1 MLTKRQNSNTHG
13 LNDDLLDKKQID
25 DSPNTNYFNFQS
37 SNFFNHHLSSKSSD
51 ANDQTKPSQNEL
63 VDFLSIKH
71 KSRCSRRSNISRR
84 KRKSFDFSYDQ
95 KELLEQNK
103 LPISTNTCVNNDFY
117 AKYHSNSAIVSV
129 RNYSNYILKS
139 DIKSSSLKTKR
150 HNLNHRMT
158 SNNDNLILKYYSAN
172 HTFFRT
178 NSNVTNPNSNNGDK
192 IMFGLGDIDSIAN
205 DESESSGECRN
216 EVIESGSDSNED
228 DDGGFIMTQNSGEF
242 NLNYIGNAI
251 KGKFTKSNTM
261 TEGTNNNRKGG
272 YLQFG
277 GGVFK
282 EDENNGDADS
292 GEFILSK
299 KSKFGGGNKSSFTLN
314 NIRSLKP
321 TTGGSV
327 GAGGGVSG
335 GVSGGVNKLNNNNNN
350 VNNVN
355 NVVGTNNNNTNT
367 NSNNPLMYHHPQP
380 SSSSTSVVTNSEQ
393 GNSQTTTSVSGNN
406 SNSNNNPFIFTK
418 SHTSKSP
425 NVNYSLFTNNNPPQT
440 QPLNMVQQQFQQ
452 PQPQHQPQQPSSSIT
467 PQTQDLLS
475 KAQTLIKDQP
485 GCRFLQKKIDEDPR
499 ISDPLFS
506 TLYYDL
512 VNMCTDSF
520 GNYLIQKMLD
530 YLSNENIACFTELL
544 SSKFTYV
551 AMSSYGTRVIQK
563 LLEIFS
569 LNPKH
574 APTFHRLN
582 ELIINNLI
590 QITKDSNSSHIII
603 KYVNVVKHPD
613 NNALFESIA
622 HNFMILSKDKHGCC
636 VIQKTIEAANQQ
648 QKEQF
653 FTLCNNN
660 CNELINDQFGNYVIQ
675 YVVGLN
681 TEIINKYIVELI
693 MSNVL
698 YLCKEKYASNVVERF
713 LCNKNSYSKSL
724 IEIIVNNDAFIHELL
739 VDSYGNY
746 IIQRILMIVVGE
758 ERLKIVKLVV
768 EWFEEIKALSFGER
782 LIAKL
787 SERYQEFNVLVR
799 QKYGIMPGSSGGMN
813 NYNNTNT
820 TNAMGGYML
829 MNGANPSL
837 FFQQKQMMLQQQQ
850 QQRMKMMSGNTSHST
865 SHRNVNM
872 NDNVNVNVRT
882 TPTANNMQYMQGQPQ
897 EQMFNMGVNVNVNNQ
912 HQHQQLHNQ
921 QQFPFGFYQR
931 NANHNMY

>member
-13 LNDDLLDKKQID
+13 LTDDFLDPKKQID

-51 ANDQTKPSQNEL
+51 ANDQTKPSHNEL

-103 LPISTNTCVNNDFY
+103 LPISTNTYVNNDFY

-150 HNLNHRMT
+150 HNLNHRMS

-178 NSNVTNPNSNNGDK
+178 NSNITNPNSNNGDK
-192 IMFGLGDIDSIAN
+192 IMFGLGDIDSMAN
-205 DESESSGECRN
+205 DESDSSGECRN

-251 KGKFTKSNTM
+251 KGKFTKSNTL
-261 TEGTNNNRKGG
+261 TESTSNKKGG

-282 EDENNGDADS
+282 EDENNVDGDNGD
-292 GEFILSK
+292 FILSK
-299 KSKFGGGNKSSFTLN
+299 KSKFGGSNKSSFTLN
-314 NIRSLKP
+314 NIRSLK
-321 TTGGSV
+321 TTNV
-327 GAGGGVSG
+327 NANVN
-335 GVSGGVNKLNNNNNN
+335 VNTNANVNVNKLNNNNNTN
-350 VNNVN
+350 VNTSSNS
-355 NVVGTNNNNTNT
+355 NTNT
-367 NSNNPLMYHHPQP
+367 NNTLMYHQQ
-380 SSSSTSVVTNSEQ
+380 SSSPSTSNITNSEQ
-393 GNSQTTTSVSGNN
+393 NNSQTTTSG
-406 SNSNNNPFIFTK
+406 SNNNGPFIFTK

-425 NVNYSLFTNNNPPQT
+425 NVNYSLFTNNTPPQPQT
-440 QPLNMVQQQFQQ
+440 LNIVQQFQPSI
-452 PQPQHQPQQPSSSIT
+452 PQSKPQQPPSSIT

-544 SSKFTYV
+544 STKFTYV

-582 ELIINNLI
+582 ELIITNLI

-693 MSNVL
+693 MSKVL

-724 IEIIVNNDAFIHELL
+724 IELIVNNDAFIHELL
-739 VDSYGNY
+739 IDSYGNY

-758 ERLKIVKLVV
+758 DRLKIVKLVV
-768 EWFEEIKALSFGER
+768 EWFDEIKALSFGER

-799 QKYGIMPGSSGGMN
+799 QKYGIMPGSTGGI
-813 NYNNTNT
+813 NYTNTNNS
-820 TNAMGGYML
+820 NAMGGYML

-850 QQRMKMMSGNTSHST
+850 QQQRMKMMSMNGSNTNHVSGGST
-865 SHRNVNM
+865 GHRGMNMNVN
-872 NDNVNVNVRT
+872 DGVGVRT
-882 TPTANNMQYMQGQPQ
+882 PTNMQYQMQGPSNQ
-897 EQMFNMGVNVNVNNQ
+897 EQMFNIGVNVNN
-912 HQHQQLHNQ
+912 QHQQLHNQ

-931 NANHNMY
+931 TTNHNMY

>member
-1 MLTKRQNSNTHG
+1 MLTKRQSSNTHG
-13 LNDDLLDKKQID
+13 LTDDFLDPKKQID

-51 ANDQTKPSQNEL
+51 ANDQTKPSHNEL

-139 DIKSSSLKTKR
+139 DIKSSSLKAKR
-150 HNLNHRMT
+150 HNLNQRPN

-178 NSNVTNPNSNNGDK
+178 SSNVTNPNSNNGDK

-205 DESESSGECRN
+205 DESDSSGECRN
-216 EVIESGSDSNED
+216 EVIESGSDSNAD

-251 KGKFTKSNTM
+251 KGKFAKSNTL
-261 TEGTNNNRKGG
+261 TETSSNNRKGG
-272 YLQFG
+272 FLQFG

-282 EDENNGDADS
+282 EDENSADADNGD
-292 GEFILSK
+292 FILSK
-299 KSKFGGGNKSSFTLN
+299 KSKFGGTNKSSFTLN
-314 NIRSLKP
+314 NIRALKSTNP
-321 TTGGSV
+321 TPTATTTATPTGS
-327 GAGGGVSG
+327 
-335 GVSGGVNKLNNNNNN
+335 K
-350 VNNVN
+350 VNNSN
-355 NVVGTNNNNTNT
+355 NTNASNININSNSSNSNINANNNTLIYQQSSPSTSNLT
-367 NSNNPLMYHHPQP
+367 NPEQ
-380 SSSSTSVVTNSEQ
+380 SSS
-393 GNSQTTTSVSGNN
+393 QTATPGSNGNN
-406 SNSNNNPFIFTK
+406 LFVFTK

-425 NVNYSLFTNNNPPQT
+425 NVNYSLFNNTSSTPPQGQQPLSMVPQFPASLPQQPASSVSPQT
-440 QPLNMVQQQFQQ
+440 QE
-452 PQPQHQPQQPSSSIT
+452 
-467 PQTQDLLS
+467 LLS

-499 ISDPLFS
+499 LSDPLFS

-512 VNMCTDSF
+512 VSMCTDSF

-530 YLSNENIACFTELL
+530 YLSNENIARFTDLL
-544 SSKFTYV
+544 SGKFTYV

-582 ELIINNLI
+582 ELIITNLV
-590 QITKDSNSSHIII
+590 QITRDSNSSHIII

-622 HNFMILSKDKHGCC
+622 QHFMILSKDKHGCC

-724 IEIIVNNDAFIHELL
+724 IELIVNNDAFIHQLL

-799 QKYGIMPGSSGGMN
+799 QRYGIMPGSTGGIGFNGNSG
-813 NYNNTNT
+813 
-820 TNAMGGYML
+820 NASSMGGYML

-850 QQRMKMMSGNTSHST
+850 QQRMKMMGISGNNSGISGNHGNNINTSH
-865 SHRNVNM
+865 RGVNMGVNM
-872 NDNVNVNVRT
+872 NVSDGVRVTTNVNS
-882 TPTANNMQYMQGQPQ
+882 MQYPMQGQNQ
-897 EQMFNMGVNVNVNNQ
+897 EQMFNMGVNVNNQ
-912 HQHQQLHNQ
+912 HQQQLHSQ

-931 NANHNMY
+931 AANHNMY